1 MITVFAKHTFIKLAL
16 CVFTADPTAKATLF
30 FPESGVGLRDV
41 TNKEDKESS
50 DLRTGE
56 AICVPSR
63 EIISKWNAFAT
74 KRATAAG
81 KVMK

>member
-1 MITVFAKHTFIKLAL
+1 MITVFAKHTFIKLESSIGPLRVHGRPNSKGDA
-16 CVFTADPTAKATLF
+16 FF

-41 TNKEDKESS
+41 ATKEDKESS

-63 EIISKWNAFAT
+63 EIISK
-74 KRATAAG
+74 
-81 KVMK
+81 